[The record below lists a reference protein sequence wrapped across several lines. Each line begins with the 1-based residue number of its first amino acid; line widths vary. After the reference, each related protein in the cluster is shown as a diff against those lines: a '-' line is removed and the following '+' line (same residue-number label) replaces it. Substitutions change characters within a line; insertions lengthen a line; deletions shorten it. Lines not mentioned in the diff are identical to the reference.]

1 MLCICPQVERIHES
15 GSRDGLATAIMEH
28 ANTLVSLAGALYA
41 MQRFPAAVEAYEQS
55 LVVFELVEDVDRIT
69 KVLLNLHNM
78 AEIQVRAS
86 AVLEVRDRG
95 KGLAICH
102 LFTEP
107 SGLYSVGSRPCS
119 TLVKYYNG
127 LGTQPIQA
135 FLFDD
140 THHDVVK
147 WSWKYVEPGLRT
159 MFGTKGT
166 SVGLH
171 HSKIWELLGVLPSP
185 VPEK

>member
-1 MLCICPQVERIHES
+1 MEAVNSAVSFIIICKAGDAALSELTPGQNLHTVWPGTPFIASFEDVICPSHRQVTHCQVTHCQVHPLLAPTPMLWICPQVERIHES

-86 AVLEVRDRG
+86 AVLEVKG
-95 KGLAICH
+95 KG
-102 LFTEP
+102 
-107 SGLYSVGSRPCS
+107 G
-119 TLVKYYNG
+119 
-127 LGTQPIQA
+127 
-135 FLFDD
+135 
-140 THHDVVK
+140 
-147 WSWKYVEPGLRT
+147 
-159 MFGTKGT
+159 
-166 SVGLH
+166 
-171 HSKIWELLGVLPSP
+171 
-185 VPEK
+185 